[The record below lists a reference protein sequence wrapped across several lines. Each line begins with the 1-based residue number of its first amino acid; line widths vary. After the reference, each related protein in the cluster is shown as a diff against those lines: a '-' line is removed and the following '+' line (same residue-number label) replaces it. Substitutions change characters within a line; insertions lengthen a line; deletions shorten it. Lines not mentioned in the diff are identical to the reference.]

1 MNTHFKNLLK
11 KPERVFLIIASV
23 FGLLSATLMP
33 VLSVPDENQH
43 FQISYA
49 MFSENKRAGKDLVLN
64 EALVLTS
71 VQQGRHWDHFTNK
84 SSAQHDGVAIN
95 TGSYIFDGKTK
106 ASSFDLMHLPQALG
120 VLLGKLIYPSLGVMS
135 LMGRLAMLAV
145 YLAALYFIIKKVKYG
160 KWVFVFVACL
170 PIIIQQAASLSYDAV
185 NFIAIF
191 AWVAFIIN
199 LTATKAKLTSKEVLL
214 GLALIAFLFVTK
226 ANNLLFVALLIAVPQ
241 ARIETIHIVKKV
253 RSHPK
258 WNYIKALLICIAMVV
273 IAIGVY
279 VMSKKLLAG
288 HEFHPR
294 RLVEILLNTYL
305 WGNLALIDV
314 TTIGI
319 VGQFSNFYYHI
330 PIWVIILTF
339 IVFAALLLTE
349 KLPPV
354 TKRLAITSA
363 LLFVG
368 SIILISIGM
377 YYGWAMRPERLGPNA
392 DVADGIQGRYF
403 TPLLVLLFPAIAY
416 LQKFVTLKTQRET
429 TIPLVS
435 LATVILLLAIYT
447 IQTWN
452 FFWVPLL

>member
-1 MNTHFKNLLK
+1 MNIHLTDFLK
-11 KPERVFLIIASV
+11 KPERVFLIIASF

-84 SSAQHDGVAIN
+84 SSAQHDGIAIN

-120 VLLGKLIYPSLGVMS
+120 VLFGKLIYPSLGVMS

-145 YLAALYFIIKKVKYG
+145 YLAALYVIIKKVKYG
-160 KWVFVFVACL
+160 KWVFVFVASL

-199 LTATKAKLTSKEVLL
+199 VTATKAKLTAREVVL
-214 GLALIAFLFVTK
+214 GLCLIAFLFVTK

-241 ARIETIHIVKKV
+241 ARIETIHIVKEI

-258 WNYIKALLICIAMVV
+258 WNYIKILLLCAAMIVV
-273 IAIGVY
+273 AVGIYI
-279 VMSKKLLAG
+279 MSKKLLAG
-288 HEFHPR
+288 HELHPR
-294 RLVEILLNTYL
+294 RLVEVILNTYL
-305 WGNLALIDV
+305 WGNLALVDV

-330 PIWVIILTF
+330 PIWAIILTF
-339 IVFAALLLTE
+339 IIFTALLLTD
-349 KLPPV
+349 KLPTV
-354 TKRLAITSA
+354 TKRFAVISG
-363 LLFVG
+363 LLFIG
-368 SIILISIGM
+368 SIALISIGM
-377 YYGWAMRPERLGPNA
+377 YYGWAMRPERLGANA
-392 DVADGIQGRYF
+392 DVTDGIQGRYF
-403 TPLLVLLFPAIAY
+403 TPLLVLLFPVVAY
-416 LQKFVTLKTQRET
+416 TQKFITLKTRRDT
-429 TIPLVS
+429 TIPLAS
-435 LATVILLLAIYT
+435 IFVIIFLLALYT